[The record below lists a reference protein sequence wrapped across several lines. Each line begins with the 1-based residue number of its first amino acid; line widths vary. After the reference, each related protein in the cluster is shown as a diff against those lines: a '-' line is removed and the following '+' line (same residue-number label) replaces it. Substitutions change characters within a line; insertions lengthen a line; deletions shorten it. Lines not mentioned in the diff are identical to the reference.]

1 MKRVVLD
8 TNFLL
13 LPCTER
19 IDVFTEIGRLVRES
33 YELVT
38 LCGVAAELERIRDG
52 VGVKGQHKTAASVA
66 LKLIEKKNV
75 RIIEGVGGVDAQ
87 ITQLAADDPGNT
99 IVCTNDKALRKTLR
113 RMGAAV
119 IGMRSRTHL
128 DFA

>member
-19 IDVFTEIGRLVRES
+19 IDVFTEIARLIMES

-38 LCGVAAELERIRDG
+38 PAGVIKELERIREG
-52 VGVKGQHKTAASVA
+52 IGVKGQHKTAASVA
-66 LKLIEKKNV
+66 LKLIEKKKV
-75 RIIEGVGGVDAQ
+75 RILEGAGGVDAQ
-87 ITQLAADDPGNT
+87 ITQFAAEDPANT
-99 IVCTNDKALRKTLR
+99 IVCTNDKALRRTLR
-113 RMGAAV
+113 GMGAAV

>member
-19 IDVFTEIGRLVRES
+19 IDVFAEIDRLVRES

-38 LCGVAAELERIRDG
+38 PAGVTKELERIREG
-52 VGVKGQHKTAASVA
+52 IGVKGQHKTAASVA

-75 RIIEGVGGVDAQ
+75 RIVEGACGVDTQ
-87 ITQLAADDPGNT
+87 ITQFAAEDPTNT
-99 IVCTNDKALRKTLR
+99 IVCTNDKELRRTLR

>member
-1 MKRVVLD
+1 MD

-13 LPCTER
+13 LPCTEK
-19 IDVFTEIGRLVRES
+19 IDVFTEIGRLIVES

-38 LCGVAAELERIRDG
+38 VGGVASELARISDSKEA
-52 VGVKGQHKTAASVA
+52 KGQHKTAARVA
-66 LKLIEKKNV
+66 LKLMEKKNV
-75 RIIEGVGGVDAQ
+75 RVIEGAGGVDAQ
-87 ITQLAADDPGNT
+87 ITRLAAEDAANT
-99 IVCTNDKALRKTLR
+99 VVCTNDKALRKTLR